1 MVLSGILIFKNPI
14 QMQKTISMFILTAI
28 FAGCEERQNSKTVE
42 FAQLAESTFT
52 LTINRVA
59 QNPEVQYPADSLKE
73 SDYTATDE
81 EINYEITFSEG
92 GQNILIESLGNDSV
106 SGERINSGETSK
118 RYELNEGLF
127 AGGRFLIWIIN
138 GHFGAEYTVYGSGVP
153 IIRSERGILSSDE

>member
-1 MVLSGILIFKNPI
+1 MHKVIGV
-14 QMQKTISMFILTAI
+14 FILLII

-42 FAQLAESTFT
+42 FAQLAENTYS

-59 QNPEVQYPADSLKE
+59 QNPEVQFPADSLKE
-73 SDYTATDE
+73 SDYTVTDE

-106 SGERINSGETSK
+106 SGERVNNGETSK
-118 RYELNEGLF
+118 RYELNDGLF

-138 GHFGAEYTVYGSGVP
+138 GHFEAEYTVYGSGVP
-153 IIRSERGILSSDE
+153 IIRSERGILSII